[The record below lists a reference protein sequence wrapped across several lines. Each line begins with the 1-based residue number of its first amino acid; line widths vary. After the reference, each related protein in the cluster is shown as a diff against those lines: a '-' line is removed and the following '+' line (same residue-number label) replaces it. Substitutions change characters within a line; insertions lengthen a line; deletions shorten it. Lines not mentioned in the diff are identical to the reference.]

1 MARDLKT
8 KKIAAIAAVNAY
20 LQDEEAAA
28 AAALAAQ
35 AQPEPQAPGP
45 PLWALSGRQEIMQM
59 RRLIQMKAF

>member
-1 MARDLKT
+1 MARDLK
-8 KKIAAIAAVNAY
+8 KMKIAAIAAVNAY

-28 AAALAAQ
+28 AALAAQ
-35 AQPEPQAPGP
+35 ARPEPPVMGP

>member
-1 MARDLKT
+1 MARDLK
-8 KKIAAIAAVNAY
+8 KMKIAAIAAVNAY
-20 LQDEEAAA
+20 LQDEEAA

>member
-28 AAALAAQ
+28 LAAAQ
-35 AQPEPQAPGP
+35 APAEPQAPGP

>member
-1 MARDLKT
+1 MADLKK

-28 AAALAAQ
+28 ALAVLNVPA
-35 AQPEPQAPGP
+35 EPLVGP

>member
-28 AAALAAQ
+28 ALAAAQ
-35 AQPEPQAPGP
+35 APAEPQAPGP